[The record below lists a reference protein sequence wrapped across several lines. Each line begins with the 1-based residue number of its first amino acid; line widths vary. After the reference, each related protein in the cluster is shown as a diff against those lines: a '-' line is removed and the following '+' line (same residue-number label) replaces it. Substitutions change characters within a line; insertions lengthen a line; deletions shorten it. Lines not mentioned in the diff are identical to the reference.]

1 MNLNDSPTLEQFRAL
16 LREHDDLAGHHV
28 LWVRKDG
35 EVMLTCLPE
44 IGTERKPPTYE
55 HRDMKIRYDTFQRGR
70 GYVGEEGASEDW
82 WMPLL
87 FEKMRE
93 HWAALKDVPG
103 VTHIDLET
111 IAPDGL
117 PVTAEE
123 AAWIKRE
130 REEFLKRRQAAPG
143 G

>member
-16 LREHDDLAGHHV
+16 LREHDDLSGHHV

-35 EVMLTCLPE
+35 EVMLTCLPK
-44 IGTERKPPTYE
+44 IGTARKPPTYE
-55 HRDMKIRYDTFQRGR
+55 HRDMKIRYDVFERAR
-70 GYVGEEGASEDW
+70 GYLGEERASEDW
-82 WMPLL
+82 WMLLL

-103 VTHIDLET
+103 VIHIDLET
-111 IAPDGL
+111 IVPDGL

-123 AAWIKRE
+123 AARIKRE
-130 REEFLKRRQAAPG
+130 REEFLKRKQAAPG